1 MTFTRHTLTVTR
13 RAIVVASATLSAIVR
28 RLDGALQPP
37 EVEKLPD
44 EDELLERAKRQNRA
58 GRRAS
63 RTPWYH
69 HRPGE
74 VQIPDSL
81 KYYEAMHGTKATVE
95 MLKRQEHKLD
105 DE

>member
-1 MTFTRHTLTVTR
+1 MNTRPLLLALR
-13 RAIVVASATLSAIVR
+13 RGLIHVLGAIDTATAE
-28 RLDGALQPP
+28 P
-37 EVEKLPD
+37 EKLPD

-74 VQIPDSL
+74 VKVPDSL
-81 KYYEAMHGTKATVE
+81 KYYEAVHGTKATIE
-95 MLKRQEHKLD
+95 MLKRQERKLD
-105 DE
+105 NE